1 MGRQACEK
9 GPLPD
14 SPDSLATPDTLDSP
28 DSSFQLL
35 FQPQRLAL
43 ATRMSPRRVMEEF
56 LQVWTWQLGA
66 SQPPGCLRDGG
77 GGGGGVSKIRG
88 KTKCR
93 KSRLIQSKFN
103 DMATVFKPCEILLFL
118 LLL

>member
-1 MGRQACEK
+1 MGRQACK
-9 GPLPD
+9 RDPLPD
-14 SPDSLATPDTLDSP
+14 SPGSLGSPDTLDSP

-77 GGGGGVSKIRG
+77 GGGGGGGDGGGGEEAARSEERQNAG
-88 KTKCR
+88 
-93 KSRLIQSKFN
+93 N
-103 DMATVFKPCEILLFL
+103 PD
-118 LLL
+118 